1 MIATDLHGRISVIG
15 RETMLGAAL
24 LRRLAGGGTTRE
36 RSDLIASDPA
46 FNDPV
51 AVDAFFEQ
59 HRPDYVFVAAGR
71 TAGIAGNQQYPADL
85 MVDNMMIATHVIPA
99 AWRSRVKKL
108 LYLASSCT
116 YPKLATQPL
125 QISSLWAGTLEPTS
139 AAYAA
144 AKLAGMKLC
153 EALRQQHGAPFIS
166 AIGADVYGPGDDFTL
181 DNSHVVGALM
191 RRMHDARIA
200 QQPSVDVWG
209 SGTPRREFIYVDD
222 LADACVF
229 AMQHYDGTDP
239 INLGVGRA
247 CSIADLATTIA
258 GVVGYGG
265 ELRFDRTRPD
275 GAPVKLLDSHVLHEL
290 GWRPSWDLR
299 RGLERTYDW
308 FVTHRAVLSH

>member
-1 MIATDLHGRISVIG
+1 MMGTDLQGRISVIG

-24 LRRLAGGGTTRE
+24 VRRLAGGGTRE
-36 RSDLIASDPA
+36 RADLIASDPA

-51 AVDAFFEQ
+51 AVNAFFKQ
-59 HRPDYVFVAAGR
+59 HRPDYVFVAAGK

-85 MVDNMMIATHVIPA
+85 MIDNMMIATHVIPV

-125 QISSLWAGTLEPTS
+125 QVSSLWAGTLEPTS

-200 QQPSVDVWG
+200 QLPSVDVWG

-239 INLGVGRA
+239 ITWALDAPARSPISPRQSPVWSATAGSCGLMRHDRMA
-247 CSIADLATTIA
+247 RQSRCSIHTSCTNWDGGPA
-258 GVVGYGG
+258 GI
-265 ELRFDRTRPD
+265 F
-275 GAPVKLLDSHVLHEL
+275 GAASIGPTSGSLHI
-290 GWRPSWDLR
+290 
-299 RGLERTYDW
+299 
-308 FVTHRAVLSH
+308 VTFLSH